1 MMMTI
6 FKRIFLQISILLCL
20 CNPIN
25 AQSAIDSVL
34 ISKIANIEQTIIYWG
49 DIKYDED
56 TGKLYK
62 NKQLNEYVALSE
74 KRIDLI
80 WTLRDFIGE
89 GKKFRT
95 SNGKRPAPKTHLSI
109 IQTNGKVKR
118 KSMTIDSFFEYL
130 MNHRLSIKTAEVRS
144 FDVYVFN
151 KADMLSTGLFSNQ
164 HIAICR
170 DIIHYV
176 KSNAYYINIS
186 QQNDVF
192 GVETRNP
199 DVYHAVLDNK
209 EGILLG
215 DFDVDITLK

>member
-1 MMMTI
+1 
-6 FKRIFLQISILLCL
+6 
-20 CNPIN
+20 
-25 AQSAIDSVL
+25 
-34 ISKIANIEQTIIYWG
+34 
-49 DIKYDED
+49 
-56 TGKLYK
+56 
-62 NKQLNEYVALSE
+62 
-74 KRIDLI
+74 
-80 WTLRDFIGE
+80 
-89 GKKFRT
+89 
-95 SNGKRPAPKTHLSI
+95 
-109 IQTNGKVKR
+109 
-118 KSMTIDSFFEYL
+118 MTIDSFFEYL

-144 FDVYVFN
+144 FNVYVFN

-176 KSNAYYINIS
+176 KSNADYINIS